1 VVLFYTIFLIYF
13 GITTLENIL
22 INNYLINGGVSGF
35 DEVIEEDSAG
45 SRDDLK
51 NQQSDNCQ

>member
-1 VVLFYTIFLIYF
+1 LIYF